1 MCLHTISFSNER
13 WERQNPIKEFKPGE
27 ATSPNLY
34 MYVWLKFGGK
44 WVPFQSKVEQEG
56 YTEMGMFWGPS
67 SNIGTIFSIHMKQL
81 HAYIMRDTLTG
92 LTF

>member
-1 MCLHTISFSNER
+1 MDAD
-13 WERQNPIKEFKPGE
+13 PGE

-34 MYVWLKFGGK
+34 PYVWLKFGGK

-56 YTEMGMFWGPS
+56 YTELGMFWGPS
-67 SNIGTIFSIHMKQL
+67 SNMGTVFSIHIKQL
-81 HAYIMRDTLTG
+81 HAYIMRDTLTA